1 MTPAAAVVLAAG
13 ASRRMGRAKALLPWR
28 GRPFVA
34 HAVAL
39 ASAAHCDPIVVVT
52 DAIPLPAAALAGAR
66 TVHNHEWA
74 RGQMSSVQV
83 GAASVP
89 AGSAMLLLTVDRPH
103 IRADTVEALMRAW
116 RDEPEC
122 VWQPEFAGRRGHPLV
137 FPCGVVARIVAAP
150 PGATLRDVL
159 EETEVAT
166 LRRRLPC
173 EDAAVLDNIDRPED
187 LARLPGVLLSDPK

>member
-1 MTPAAAVVLAAG
+1 MRPVAAVVLAAG

-34 HAVAL
+34 HTVAL
-39 ASAAHCDPIVVVT
+39 AQAAHCDPILVVT
-52 DAIPLPAAALAGAR
+52 GAIALPSAAIGGAS
-66 TVHNHEWA
+66 TVHNEDWA
-74 RGQMSSVQV
+74 RGQMSSVQA

-103 IRADTVEALMRAW
+103 INPDTVAALMEAW
-116 RDEPEC
+116 RNEPEC

-137 FPCGVVARIVAAP
+137 LPLGVIARIVAAP
-150 PGATLRDVL
+150 LGATLRDVL
-159 EETEVAT
+159 EETDVA
-166 LRRRLPC
+166 LVRRRLAC

-187 LARLPGVLLSDPK
+187 LARLPGVLLSDAK